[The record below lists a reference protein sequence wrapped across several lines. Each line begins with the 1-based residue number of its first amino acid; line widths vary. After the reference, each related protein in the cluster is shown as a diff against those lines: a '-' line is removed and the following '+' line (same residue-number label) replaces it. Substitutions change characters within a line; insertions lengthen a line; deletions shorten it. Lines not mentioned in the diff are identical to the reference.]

1 MSDIKTALADYADKA
16 GTPSHIVIIRAV
28 ASRPGTARE
37 IAKATGLTTG
47 AAEQAIIKLC
57 RLGILSPAG
66 ERPFPTGNG
75 RRARIYTIASGTAA
89 TLHRKK
95 PGATHQAPQHRLTM
109 AGQLGIATK
118 STNRQPA
125 SRKPA

>member
-37 IAKATGLTTG
+37 IAKAAGLTTG

-75 RRARIYTIASGTAA
+75 RRARIYTIASVTGDT
-89 TLHRKK
+89 TQKK
-95 PGATHQAPQHRLTM
+95 TRRHPQAPQHRLTM

-118 STNRQPA
+118 STNRQPTA
-125 SRKPA
+125 RNPA

>member
-57 RLGILSPAG
+57 RLGILASVG
-66 ERPFPTGNG
+66 ERPSPMSNG
-75 RRARIYTIASGTAA
+75 RRARIYTIASACTPQ
-89 TLHRKK
+89 KK
-95 PGATHQAPQHRLTM
+95 TRHPPKRETPQRLTM
-109 AGQLGIATK
+109 AGQLGITTK
-118 STNRQPA
+118 STNRQPTA
-125 SRKPA
+125 RNPA